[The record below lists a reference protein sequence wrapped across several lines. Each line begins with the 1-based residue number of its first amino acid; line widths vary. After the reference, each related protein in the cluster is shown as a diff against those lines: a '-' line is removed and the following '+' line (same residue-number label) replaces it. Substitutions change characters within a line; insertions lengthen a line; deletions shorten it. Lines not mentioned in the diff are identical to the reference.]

1 MFERMLARKYIT
13 AQKRHSALTI
23 CSIAIALALIT
34 MLFSMFS
41 TVISNLR
48 SIAYSQGDYHIE
60 IAGVDRRSHN
70 IDKELHDIIIE
81 AFSEFGTCTSEEL
94 VIDGRACYFIKIMLD
109 KSIDRTST
117 FMDRI
122 AEEIGVKNFDYLT
135 NDWLILFDIKDAMS
149 GLYMAAIIL
158 LFYIFVLFL
167 TVMLRLIIDTAFEI
181 SSKERERQFGVLQ
194 SIGATPKQ
202 IVRIITYEGLMLSVI
217 GIPLGA
223 AAGIGLGYLV
233 YRAVLGTGLA
243 DLFLT
248 QSKAAELVHFSVN
261 PWLLLLSIVTGAA
274 WVLFSAYGTGLRIIK
289 MSPVQA
295 ISQRANTVKKVSRA
309 SLFGKLFGW
318 TGKIASR
325 NNMRQPKRF
334 IAVVVSLTLSI
345 ALFSS
350 VTVVVNDLR
359 SAAEDY
365 DAKQDVRS
373 DFTVRLFDSEDDPP
387 LSYRKDLNALKECG
401 MFNDMFF
408 SLSVTGTGY
417 YTPESA
423 DTDDIERIS
432 LVVTYC
438 DRNAYNNLF
447 GSNPPV
453 SYDELAESG
462 GYIAHERLA
471 TYFGSKKSIS
481 LTFSEYTW
489 VTYSEEEYNALPPEE
504 QKKCT
509 AYEYEQIIYGYYP
522 TVTVDFNL
530 YYTADYNMV
539 GIMDYDTERGG
550 LIATLDQYEN
560 GVYSLFTDVWVNY
573 NAIHCDLIDTDDYY
587 KAIDFFEQNSIY
599 YEDSTAENRL
609 LRALL
614 ASVNIVA
621 AFLSIMIALIA
632 IVNMVNIIATGI
644 LNRRSELAALQCV
657 GMTEKELRKMTVIEC
672 LQYALTSGI
681 AAVAVC
687 ELIMFLTEKML
698 YIVLHLMESLG
709 DFISYVQPLPII
721 GVASLCTFIIAIA
734 ASIIPLRAMRRT
746 SLVEQI
752 RSVE

>member
-70 IDKELHDIIIE
+70 IDKELHDTIIE

-334 IAVVVSLTLSI
+334 IVVIVSLTLSI
-345 ALFSS
+345 SLFSA

-365 DAKQDVRS
+365 DAKQGVQS
-373 DFTVRLFDSEDDPP
+373 DFTVRLFYSENDPP
-387 LSYRKDLNALKECG
+387 LSYHKDLNALKECG
-401 MFNDMFF
+401 LFNDVSF
-408 SLSVTGTGY
+408 SLCVTGDGY
-417 YTPESA
+417 YTPPESA
-423 DTDDIERIS
+423 DTDDIRDIW

-447 GSNPPV
+447 GNNPPV

-471 TYFGSKKSIS
+471 AYFGTQKNFS
-481 LTFSEYTW
+481 LTFSEITR

-504 QKKCT
+504 QEKCT
-509 AYEYEQIIYGYYP
+509 AYEYEQIYGYYP
-522 TVTVDFNL
+522 TVTVDFNF
-530 YYTADYNMV
+530 YYAADYNTV
-539 GIMDYDTERGG
+539 GVMDYNTEWGG

-573 NAIHCDLIDTDDYY
+573 NAIDCDLIDTDDYY

-599 YEDSTAENRL
+599 YEDNTAENRL

-632 IVNMVNIIATGI
+632 IVNMVNILATGI

-657 GMTEKELRKMTVIEC
+657 GMTEKELCKMTVIEC

-687 ELIMFLTEKML
+687 DLIMFLTEKML
-698 YIVLHLMESLG
+698 CTVLDFMEFLG

-721 GVASLCTFIIAIA
+721 GVASLCTFIIAIV
-734 ASIIPLRAMRRT
+734 ASIIPLQAMRRT

>member
-34 MLFSMFS
+34 MLFCMFS
-41 TVISNLR
+41 TVITNLR
-48 SIAYSQGDYHIE
+48 SIAYDKGEYHIQIYCMDME
-60 IAGVDRRSHN
+60 RYEAIA
-70 IDKELHDIIIE
+70 E
-81 AFSEFGTCTSEEL
+81 AVSEYGTCTPAEGEYRHDANIL
-94 VIDGRACYFIKIMLD
+94 LD
-109 KSIDRTST
+109 KRIDSASL
-117 FMDRI
+117 FVDRI
-122 AEEIGVKNFDYLT
+122 ASKIGVPHLGYNKNDMLMIFDMIDGQSQLC
-135 NDWLILFDIKDAMS
+135 
-149 GLYMAAIIL
+149 MAAIIA
-158 LFYIFVLFL
+158 LFYVFVLFL

-217 GIPLGA
+217 GVPLGT

-233 YRAVLGTGLA
+233 YRAILGTGLA
-243 DLFLT
+243 DLFLSR
-248 QSKAAELVHFSVN
+248 SKAAELVHFSVD
-261 PWLLLLSIVTGAA
+261 PWLLLLGIVTGTA

-295 ISQRANTVKKVSRA
+295 ISRRANTVKKVGRA
-309 SLFGKLFGW
+309 PLFGKLFGW

-334 IAVVVSLTLSI
+334 IATVVSLTLSI
-345 ALFSS
+345 ALFSA

-365 DAKQDVRS
+365 DAEQGVQS
-373 DFTVRLFDSEDDPP
+373 DFTVRLFYSENDPP

-401 MFNDMFF
+401 LFNDVFF
-408 SLSVTGTGY
+408 SLGVTGTGY
-417 YTPESA
+417 YTPESV
-423 DTDDIERIS
+423 DTDDIESIS

-438 DRNAYNNLF
+438 DRNAYNSLF
-447 GSNPPV
+447 GNNPPV

-471 TYFGSKKSIS
+471 AYFGTQKNIS
-481 LTFSEYTW
+481 LTFSEDTR

-504 QKKCT
+504 QEKCT
-509 AYEYEQIIYGYYP
+509 KYEYEQIIYGYYP

-530 YYTADYNMV
+530 YYTADYN
-539 GIMDYDTERGG
+539 TERGG

-560 GVYSLFTDVWVNY
+560 GVYSLFTDVWANY
-573 NAIHCDLIDTDDYY
+573 NAIYCDLIDTDDYY
-587 KAIDFFEQNSIY
+587 KAIDFFEQNSIN

-621 AFLSIMIALIA
+621 AFLSIMIALVA
-632 IVNMVNIIATGI
+632 IVNMVNILATGI

-657 GMTEKELRKMTVIEC
+657 GMTEKELYKMTVIEC

-698 YIVLHLMESLG
+698 YIVLDLMKFLG